1 MIPNPIRNVTI
12 NRIVSN
18 LSLNTLAPIIVYSI
32 LFLYHII
39 IFKFSII
46 LHKIYKTGNHNS
58 NNIVSECDSKLKK
71 YLEVRGIDNN
81 TLLTSPMT
89 GHTFSIEWLVTTL
102 DGLGMAHNL
111 VRSLDI
117 LPLRNDKQLLVR
129 YLSGV
134 GDIYLVRNAM

>member
-1 MIPNPIRNVTI
+1 M
-12 NRIVSN
+12 
-18 LSLNTLAPIIVYSI
+18 
-32 LFLYHII
+32 
-39 IFKFSII
+39 
-46 LHKIYKTGNHNS
+46 
-58 NNIVSECDSKLKK
+58 
-71 YLEVRGIDNN
+71 RGIDNN